1 MKFSTELRN
10 ARANQLEVVA
20 GTSPLLRF
28 YSGSAPTNVSDAAT
42 GTLLSEVTLPADWLT
57 DAANGVKSKVGT
69 WSDPAADATG
79 TAGYARLYKADGTTA
94 VAQFTVGTSG
104 AEINL
109 LTLAFVAGMPLTIE
123 SFTFTDGN
131 A

>member
-10 ARANQLEVVA
+10 ARANQLEVIA
-20 GTSPLLRF
+20 GTAPRLRF
-28 YSGSAPTNVSDAAT
+28 YSGSAPAQVSDAAT
-42 GTLLSEVTLPADWLT
+42 GSLLAEAVLPSDWLT
-57 DAANGVKSKVGT
+57 DAANGVKTKVGT
-69 WSDPAADATG
+69 WNDPAADASG

-109 LTLAFVAGMPLTIE
+109 LSLAFVAGQPLSIE
-123 SFTFTDGN
+123 TFSFTDGN